1 MSQNCE
7 GEKVQNIKATIPLTV
22 EGWTMQDCITMQER
36 GDRGRINK
44 IGYTENGQIKG
55 KYQS

>member
-7 GEKVQNIKATIPLTV
+7 CKVLNIKANVPLTV

-36 GDRGRINK
+36 GRINRIYIEWENKKNYTDNGK
-44 IGYTENGQIKG
+44 I
-55 KYQS
+55 

>member
-7 GEKVQNIKATIPLTV
+7 GEKVQNNKAAVPLTV

-36 GDRGRINK
+36 MNRIYREWKN
-44 IGYTENGQIKG
+44 IK
-55 KYQS
+55 KVSVL